1 MDGPRGMVNTWS
13 RWFPFFDI
21 GSRSEHNAQG
31 GPCHNH
37 QWRYDMKLTIEVAD
51 SLEIKSGDAV
61 VVFDLTKINKE
72 RVAELVGIAAEAGF
86 YKAGVDA
93 AASAKAFA
101 KENKM
106 EDTAARETLIGK
118 RVATWL
124 TGEWG
129 ATRGSGNGLSELDRE
144 IVSMM
149 RKAVKASETAWYKDA
164 AEADRVARCIE
175 AFGGLPEAQQKSITK
190 VANTRIAKKKEEAA
204 ELAALKIEV

>member
-1 MDGPRGMVNTWS
+1 
-13 RWFPFFDI
+13 
-21 GSRSEHNAQG
+21 
-31 GPCHNH
+31 
-37 QWRYDMKLTIEVAD
+37 MKLEIEIAD
-51 SLEIKSGDAV
+51 QIVIKSGDAE
-61 VVFDLTKINKE
+61 VVFDVTKINPDKI
-72 RVAELVGIAAEAGF
+72 AELVGVAAEVGF

-93 AASAKAFA
+93 AASAKTFA
-101 KENKM
+101 EENKM

-129 ATRGSGNGLSELDRE
+129 ATRGAGNGLSELDRE

-149 RKAVKASETAWYKDA
+149 RKAVKASDAAWYKDA